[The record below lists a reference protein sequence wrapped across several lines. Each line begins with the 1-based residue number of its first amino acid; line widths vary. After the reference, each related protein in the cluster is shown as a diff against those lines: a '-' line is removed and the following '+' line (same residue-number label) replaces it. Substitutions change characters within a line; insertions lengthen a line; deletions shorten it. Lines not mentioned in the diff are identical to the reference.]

1 MLFKEYLVFQWQ
13 HPLRRVCVW
22 NFLNGR
28 FSIKI
33 GQDKQNFDPRDCRNL
48 LALEEESL
56 IDSFKHEYLVL
67 FNEHKGSIVLTFIV
81 TNDKMEGNG
90 RVLLHIRSVPSS
102 DRSTADSIDSS
113 RMGSSLSPNNTS
125 LFPRSPVR
133 FAHPPTSKPGLS
145 SVPRFS
151 LSPQNSLP
159 SDRASQP
166 PSKKPDPSSLS
177 ELSGLFASRPPVLQQ
192 GGFHY
197 STNSTNPT
205 NPTNPTNLTNLTNL
219 PENTAVFSPSIV
231 FQRADPSTTEHNSF
245 TESDDW
251 SESTEWNFQRYST
264 AETDPLSATSLSPD
278 PPNPQ
283 AKQLPRRRWNHLFA
297 DDETPGRLGSSVFEA
312 SLDEW
317 KRGNGVRGRM
327 KPPKERTVPP
337 IEVCQSF
344 GCHEVVPRLSQRE
357 KLVCQQ
363 CLFVYCENVA
373 IPAVFKPST
382 SRKSGS

>member
-1 MLFKEYLVFQWQ
+1 MWL
-13 HPLRRVCVW
+13 
-22 NFLNGR
+22 FLNRR

-67 FNEHKGSIVLTFIV
+67 FDEHKGSIVLTFIV

-90 RVLLHIRSVPSS
+90 RVLLHIRSAPSS

-113 RMGSSLSPNNTS
+113 RMGSSLSPNNTL

-133 FAHPPTSKPGLS
+133 LAHPSSSKPVLS
-145 SVPRFS
+145 AVPRFS

-159 SDRASQP
+159 SDRAFQP
-166 PSKKPDPSSLS
+166 PSKKPDQSSLS

-197 STNSTNPT
+197 STNSTNST
-205 NPTNPTNLTNLTNL
+205 NPTDLTNLT
-219 PENTAVFSPSIV
+219 ENAAILSPPIV
-231 FQRADPSTTEHNSF
+231 FQRADPSASEHNSF

-264 AETDPLSATSLSPD
+264 AETDPLSAASLSPD
-278 PPNPQ
+278 PPAPQ
-283 AKQLPRRRWNHLFA
+283 AKQLPRRRWNHLVA
-297 DDETPGRLGSSVFEA
+297 DDETPGRVGSSVFEA

-317 KRGNGVRGRM
+317 KRGNGVSGRM
-327 KPPKERTVPP
+327 KPPKERAEVPP

-344 GCHEVVPRLSQRE
+344 GCHEVVPRLSRRE

-373 IPAVFKPST
+373 IPAVLKPST

>member
-1 MLFKEYLVFQWQ
+1 M
-13 HPLRRVCVW
+13 
-22 NFLNGR
+22 NFLNSR

-133 FAHPPTSKPGLS
+133 FAHPATSKPVPF

-159 SDRASQP
+159 IDRAFQP
-166 PSKKPDPSSLS
+166 PSKKPDQSSLA

-197 STNSTNPT
+197 STNSTNST
-205 NPTNPTNLTNLTNL
+205 NSTTPTNL
-219 PENTAVFSPSIV
+219 PENTAVLSPSIV
-231 FQRADPSTTEHNSF
+231 FQRADPSTTEHNSL

-264 AETDPLSATSLSPD
+264 AETDPLSTASLSPD

-283 AKQLPRRRWNHLFA
+283 AKQLPRRRWNLLFV

-327 KPPKERTVPP
+327 KPPKERAEVPP

-373 IPAVFKPST
+373 IPAVLKPST